1 MTMSLQSWRR
11 IGRIVDEAL
20 DLAPEERAAHVA
32 RRCASDAEL
41 RREVEAL
48 LRRCEARHFLDL
60 SAASFARPLLTGL
73 PRSPP

>member
-1 MTMSLQSWRR
+1 MATSLQHWRR
-11 IGRIVDEAL
+11 IERIVDEAL

-32 RRCASDAEL
+32 RRCAADAEL

-48 LRRCEARHFLDL
+48 LRGCEGRHFLDV
-60 SAASFARPLLTGL
+60 SAASFARPLLTAQ